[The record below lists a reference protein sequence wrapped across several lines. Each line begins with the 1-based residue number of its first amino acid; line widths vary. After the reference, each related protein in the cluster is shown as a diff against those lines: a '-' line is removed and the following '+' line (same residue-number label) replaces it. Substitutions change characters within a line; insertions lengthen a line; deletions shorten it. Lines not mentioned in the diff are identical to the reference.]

1 MCVRMFVRMCVHVR
15 FHHLAGTSWP
25 SVPTVGDSV
34 TLASGTLA
42 PKGDAT
48 LVVGDGVSATLQAA
62 AEHDVPVAHAAV
74 PATVSTCSDTLL
86 LNGSPS
92 TTTSVF
98 PLSYQWE
105 VSAYTCMHM
114 HMRMHMHIHV
124 TCTCACTCA
133 CTCTCP

>member
-1 MCVRMFVRMCVHVR
+1 MCVRTFVCMCVHVR